1 MKYAKKLH
9 PMSKNSLQSRLL
21 LIVLSALVL
30 VGMIMIAS
38 TTYAIRLVNT
48 QVFTAYRDSAS
59 MYLNWIE
66 SLFEGVEYRLYG
78 ITAYEAELRLIA
90 EGQKDNKTKLAQ
102 KKMLDFVTIEA
113 NSYTYMD
120 GFFVFSPKSKTYIEG
135 RTMSPPFAEKDA
147 FCRDLFAYLRSGEDK
162 VELSRWF
169 PARMGGVYYFF
180 RVVQLENTF
189 VGAWVSAEGLLD
201 SLDKKQDYVLFVT
214 DDGVPMTSREEI
226 LTAGLDL
233 EGNLDTCYFT
243 KGYMVAGAPSPEGD
257 FRMLILTKQKKLL
270 SGLYGLYSFAVGFC
284 ILLVFLIPILIAML
298 RKWIVK
304 PVDGLVA
311 AMDKL
316 KNGDLD
322 VKLEETPSCGE
333 FCILNDSFTD
343 MARQIKKLKLDVYE
357 ETLRK
362 QKTQLHFFQLQIHP
376 HFFANTLNMIYNLAQ
391 VRRYDLIQELAL
403 NLSEYYR
410 FSIKKT
416 DDFITLREELDH
428 LRRYL
433 DIQKIR
439 FGDQLQ
445 ICVDADPLL
454 LDTSLPPLTIEIF
467 VENSIK
473 YAMDMDGLTEIRVL
487 AETSPED
494 PDMVRIRVEDNGPG
508 FSEEMMEEILSGR
521 ATEEQTGCR
530 IGIYNVQQRLWILYG
545 ENAQLSIENR
555 EPHGTLV
562 DIQFPKNGKEEH
574 P

>member
-48 QVFTAYRDSAS
+48 QVSTAYRDSAS

-201 SLDKKQDYVLFVT
+201 SLDKSRITCGLS
-214 DDGVPMTSREEI
+214 PMP
-226 LTAGLDL
+226 A
-233 EGNLDTCYFT
+233 
-243 KGYMVAGAPSPEGD
+243 
-257 FRMLILTKQKKLL
+257 
-270 SGLYGLYSFAVGFC
+270 
-284 ILLVFLIPILIAML
+284 
-298 RKWIVK
+298 
-304 PVDGLVA
+304 
-311 AMDKL
+311 
-316 KNGDLD
+316 
-322 VKLEETPSCGE
+322 
-333 FCILNDSFTD
+333 
-343 MARQIKKLKLDVYE
+343 
-357 ETLRK
+357 
-362 QKTQLHFFQLQIHP
+362 
-376 HFFANTLNMIYNLAQ
+376 
-391 VRRYDLIQELAL
+391 
-403 NLSEYYR
+403 
-410 FSIKKT
+410 
-416 DDFITLREELDH
+416 
-428 LRRYL
+428 
-433 DIQKIR
+433 
-439 FGDQLQ
+439 
-445 ICVDADPLL
+445 
-454 LDTSLPPLTIEIF
+454 
-467 VENSIK
+467 
-473 YAMDMDGLTEIRVL
+473 
-487 AETSPED
+487 
-494 PDMVRIRVEDNGPG
+494 
-508 FSEEMMEEILSGR
+508 
-521 ATEEQTGCR
+521 
-530 IGIYNVQQRLWILYG
+530 
-545 ENAQLSIENR
+545 
-555 EPHGTLV
+555 
-562 DIQFPKNGKEEH
+562 FP
-574 P
+574 